1 MLLCSSL
8 SICSGVLFCQ
18 LRSIVIALV
27 YLMFSHRHVAFIP
40 IIIIFIIYLLSFKD
54 KSPRPPRQHETDSS
68 QLRYARPSVAQ
79 REIHNHDIA
88 LKTRTDNP
96 DDPIERQLRTVTS
109 RIQAPLTPV
118 HKHVS
123 LGKEPVQ
130 SCTKP
135 PRLQD
140 AMAHPVSSLPRA
152 HPFAAMLCSR
162 LDRLL
167 RLRDF

>member
-1 MLLCSSL
+1 
-8 SICSGVLFCQ
+8 
-18 LRSIVIALV
+18 
-27 YLMFSHRHVAFIP
+27 
-40 IIIIFIIYLLSFKD
+40 
-54 KSPRPPRQHETDSS
+54 
-68 QLRYARPSVAQ
+68 
-79 REIHNHDIA
+79 
-88 LKTRTDNP
+88 
-96 DDPIERQLRTVTS
+96 VTS
-109 RIQAPLTPV
+109 RIEAPLTPV

-140 AMAHPVSSLPRA
+140 AIAHPVSSLPRA

-167 RLRDF
+167 RLRQF